1 MKSERV
7 EIELYSYEFEA
18 LKANRMIS
26 DMCGRYL
33 KSVDKRGDYVV
44 LDLSIQEANDLAGW
58 VAAEA
63 NHAKSDQESELL
75 NSACDAIEANI

>member
-1 MKSERV
+1 MKAERV
-7 EIELYSYEFEA
+7 EIEIYSCEFEA

>member
-1 MKSERV
+1 MRPERV
-7 EIELYSYEFEA
+7 EIELDFYEFEA

-26 DMCGRYL
+26 DMCGRYW
-33 KSVDKRGDYVV
+33 KSAKERGDYVV

>member
-1 MKSERV
+1 MKPERV
-7 EIELYSYEFEA
+7 EIELDFYEFEA

-26 DMCGRYL
+26 DMCGRYW
-33 KSVDKRGDYVV
+33 KSAEKRGDYVV
-44 LDLSIQEANDLAGW
+44 LDLSVQEANDLAGW

-63 NHAKSDQESELL
+63 NHAKSDRESELL

>member
-1 MKSERV
+1 MKSGRV
-7 EIELYSYEFEA
+7 EIELYPYEFEA

-26 DMCGRYL
+26 DMCSRYL
-33 KSVDKRGDYVV
+33 KSAKKRGDYIV

-63 NHAKSDQESELL
+63 NHAKSDQESNLL

>member
-1 MKSERV
+1 MKSKRV
-7 EIELYSYEFEA
+7 EIELYPDEFEA

-26 DMCGRYL
+26 DMCSRYL
-33 KSVDKRGDYVV
+33 KSAEKRGDFVV

-75 NSACDAIEANI
+75 NSACDSIEANI

>member
-7 EIELYSYEFEA
+7 EIELDPYEFEA

-33 KSVDKRGDYVV
+33 KSAEKRGDYVV

>member
-7 EIELYSYEFEA
+7 EIELHSYEFEA

-26 DMCGRYL
+26 HTCGQYF
-33 KSVDKRGDYVV
+33 KSAKRRGDFVV
-44 LDLSIQEANDLAGW
+44 LDISTHEVNDFAGW

-63 NHAKSDQESELL
+63 NHAKSTRESDLL
-75 NSACDAIEANI
+75 NSACDAIEVNI

>member
-7 EIELYSYEFEA
+7 EIELDSYQFEA
-18 LKANRMIS
+18 LKQNRMIN

-33 KSVDKRGDYVV
+33 KPAKKRGNYVV
-44 LDLSIQEANDLAGW
+44 LDLSIKEANDLAGW

-63 NHAKSDQESELL
+63 NHATSKRKCELL
-75 NSACDAIEANI
+75 NSACDAIEAYI

>member
-33 KSVDKRGDYVV
+33 KLVDKRGDYVV

-63 NHAKSDQESELL
+63 NHAKNDRESELL

>member
-1 MKSERV
+1 MKPERV
-7 EIELYSYEFEA
+7 EIELDFYEFEA

-33 KSVDKRGDYVV
+33 KSAEKRGDYVV
-44 LDLSIQEANDLAGW
+44 LNLSAQEANDLAGW

-63 NHAKSDQESELL
+63 NHSKSDRESELL

>member
-7 EIELYSYEFEA
+7 EIELYLYEFEA

-33 KSVDKRGDYVV
+33 KSAEKRGDYVV

-63 NHAKSDQESELL
+63 NHAKSKKESELL

>member
-7 EIELYSYEFEA
+7 EIELCSYEFEA

-63 NHAKSDQESELL
+63 NHAKSDQESNLL

>member
-26 DMCGRYL
+26 DMCSRYL

-58 VAAEA
+58 IAAEA

-75 NSACDAIEANI
+75 NFACDAIEANI

>member
-7 EIELYSYEFEA
+7 EVELDPYEFEA

-26 DMCGRYL
+26 DMCGQYL
-33 KSVDKRGDYVV
+33 KSAKKRGDYLV

>member
-7 EIELYSYEFEA
+7 EIELDSYEFEA
-18 LKANRMIS
+18 LKENRMIS

-33 KSVDKRGDYVV
+33 KSAEKRGDYFV

-63 NHAKSDQESELL
+63 NHATSNRKSELL

>member
-18 LKANRMIS
+18 LKANRMIR
-26 DMCGRYL
+26 DMCSRYL
-33 KSVDKRGDYVV
+33 KSAEKRGEFIV
-44 LDLSIQEANDLAGW
+44 LDLSIQDANDLAGW

-63 NHAKSDQESELL
+63 NHAKSAEESDLL
-75 NSACDAIEANI
+75 NAACDAIELNI

>member
-7 EIELYSYEFEA
+7 EIELDLYLFEA
-18 LKANRMIS
+18 LKSNRTIS

-33 KSVDKRGDYVV
+33 KSAVERGDFVV

-58 VAAEA
+58 VAGEA
-63 NHAKSDQESELL
+63 NHTKSNRESELL

>member
-7 EIELYSYEFEA
+7 EIELYPYEFEA

-33 KSVDKRGDYVV
+33 KSVEKRGDYVV

-75 NSACDAIEANI
+75 NSACDAIETNI

>member
-7 EIELYSYEFEA
+7 EIELYLYEFEA

-33 KSVDKRGDYVV
+33 KSAEKRGDYFVI
-44 LDLSIQEANDLAGW
+44 DLSIQEANDLAGW

-63 NHAKSDQESELL
+63 NHATSKRKSEHL

>member
-7 EIELYSYEFEA
+7 EIELYPYEFEA
-18 LKANRMIS
+18 LKVNRMIS

-33 KSVDKRGDYVV
+33 KSVEKRGDYVV
-44 LDLSIQEANDLAGW
+44 LDLTIQEANDLAGW

>member
-1 MKSERV
+1 MKSDRV
-7 EIELYSYEFEA
+7 EIELDFYEFEA

-33 KSVDKRGDYVV
+33 KSAKKRGDYVV
-44 LDLSIQEANDLAGW
+44 LDLSVQEANDLAGW

-63 NHAKSDQESELL
+63 NHAKSDRESELL

>member
-7 EIELYSYEFEA
+7 EVEINAYEFEA

-33 KSVDKRGDYVV
+33 KSAKKRGDYVV
-44 LDLSIQEANDLAGW
+44 LELSVQEANDLAGW

-63 NHAKSDQESELL
+63 NHAKSKKESELL

>member
-1 MKSERV
+1 MKPERV
-7 EIELYSYEFEA
+7 EIELDFYESEA

-33 KSVDKRGDYVV
+33 KSAKERGDYVV

-58 VAAEA
+58 VAAKA
-63 NHAKSDQESELL
+63 NHATSKRESELL
-75 NSACDAIEANI
+75 NSACDAIEAYI